1 MEQLCLCV
9 VSGSGRRARCDLF
22 LMQIYRTQL
31 ANTRP
36 TSWKLHPIA
45 HSLPFFPKELSCC
58 VTMEIHDCWCWNALI
73 IMGEKKP
80 YTYKLSRHAALLF
93 LLIQF
98 SVSEQEKGKTQN
110 LLRFVEASWCN
121 FKQTSN
127 KRGSSESCWR
137 GEYPSEQ
144 EGQRVKEQ
152 MVESMATWSTTINKH
167 KTQIWSVY
175 SKTTLLTLRKTT
187 KQQGLFSHGTDLS
200 QSKEK
205 GKSKYT
211 PTQT

>member
-73 IMGEKKP
+73 IMGEKNP
-80 YTYKLSRHAALLF
+80 TLINYPDKLLCF
-93 LLIQF
+93 F
-98 SVSEQEKGKTQN
+98 
-110 LLRFVEASWCN
+110 C
-121 FKQTSN
+121 
-127 KRGSSESCWR
+127 
-137 GEYPSEQ
+137 
-144 EGQRVKEQ
+144 
-152 MVESMATWSTTINKH
+152 
-167 KTQIWSVY
+167 
-175 SKTTLLTLRKTT
+175 
-187 KQQGLFSHGTDLS
+187 LFSFPLVNRRRERPRTSWDLWR
-200 QSKEK
+200 QVDVTSKPAIKEALKRAAGGGNTRANRK
-205 GKSKYT
+205 GRGWGSKW
-211 PTQT
+211 

>member
-1 MEQLCLCV
+1 MWPILD
-9 VSGSGRRARCDLF
+9 ADLPNTAGKHKTDF
-22 LMQIYRTQL
+22 LEAPSNCTLL
-31 ANTRP
+31 A
-36 TSWKLHPIA
+36 L
-45 HSLPFFPKELSCC
+45 FPKRTVMLCHYGNTWLLVLKC
-58 VTMEIHDCWCWNALI
+58 IDNY
-73 IMGEKKP
+73 GGKKP
-80 YTYKLSRHAALLF
+80 YTYKLSRQAALLF

-121 FKQTSN
+121 KQTSN
-127 KRGSSESCWR
+127 KRGSLESCWR

-144 EGQRVKEQ
+144 EGQRVREQ
-152 MVESMATWSTTINKH
+152 MVESVVTWSTTINKH

-187 KQQGLFSHGTDLS
+187 KQQGLFSHGTDFS
-200 QSKEK
+200 QNKEK

-211 PTQT
+211 PTQR